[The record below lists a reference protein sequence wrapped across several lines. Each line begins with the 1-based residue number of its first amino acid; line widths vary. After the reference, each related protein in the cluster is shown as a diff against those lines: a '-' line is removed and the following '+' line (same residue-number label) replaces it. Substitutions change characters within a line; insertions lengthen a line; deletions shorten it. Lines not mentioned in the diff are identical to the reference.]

1 MQIILLTKTGAAAR
15 VLSFGRRWPLVAGLL
30 LGALLSAG
38 LFRAGYVVGHQA
50 AQPELAAVSAR
61 TRAAEVQRAEE
72 LAATRRTTDH
82 HLNALALRLG
92 ELQAHV
98 IRLDALG
105 ERLVNMADLNPTEF
119 DFSSPP
125 ARGGP
130 APSGTGGRATAPPEL
145 DGALDTLLA
154 HLGDREQKLTLLEEF
169 MLNRSLAT
177 RIEPSG
183 RPVKEGWISSGYGRR
198 TDPFTGKRDRHEGV
212 DFAGRPGSDII
223 TVAAGVV
230 TWSGTKSGYGRLVEL
245 DHGNGY
251 VTRYAHN
258 KKNLVAVGDLVE
270 KGQTIAQMGSSGRST
285 GTHVHFEV
293 LRDGKP
299 VNPMRYVRAGR

>member
-15 VLSFGRRWPLVAGLL
+15 VLSIGKRWPMVVGIA

-38 LFRAGYVVGHQA
+38 LFRAGYLYGHHA

-61 TRAAEVQRAEE
+61 TRAAAEQREREFASV
-72 LAATRRTTDH
+72 RREADH
-82 HLNALALRLG
+82 HLDALALRLG

-105 ERLVNMADLNPTEF
+105 ERLAGMAELNPDEF
-119 DFSSPP
+119 DFSNPP

-130 APSGTGGRATAPPEL
+130 AREADGEGASAPPDL
-145 DGALDTLLA
+145 DKAIDGLLA
-154 HLGDREQKLTLLEEF
+154 HLDDREQKLTLLEEF
-169 MLNRSLAT
+169 LLSRSLAS

-183 RPVKEGWISSGYGRR
+183 RPIREGWLSSGYGKR
-198 TDPFTGKRDRHEGV
+198 TDPFTGKPDRHEGV
-212 DFAGRPGSDII
+212 DFAGRRGSDIVS
-223 TVAAGVV
+223 VAAGVV
-230 TWSGTKSGYGRLVEL
+230 TWSGRRSGYGRMVEV

-251 VTRYAHN
+251 ATRYAHN
-258 KKNLVAVGDLVE
+258 EKNLVAVGDMVE
-270 KGQTIAQMGSSGRST
+270 KGHVLALMGSSGRST
-285 GTHVHFEV
+285 GPHVHFEV

-299 VNPMRYVRAGR
+299 VNPMRFVRAGR

>member
-130 APSGTGGRATAPPEL
+130 APSGSGGRATAPPEL
-145 DGALDTLLA
+145 DGALDTQSQPGDAHRAERTPGQGGLDLLGLRA
-154 HLGDREQKLTLLEEF
+154 SH
-169 MLNRSLAT
+169 RSLHRQT
-177 RIEPSG
+177 RPS
-183 RPVKEGWISSGYGRR
+183 
-198 TDPFTGKRDRHEGV
+198 
-212 DFAGRPGSDII
+212 
-223 TVAAGVV
+223 
-230 TWSGTKSGYGRLVEL
+230 
-245 DHGNGY
+245 
-251 VTRYAHN
+251 
-258 KKNLVAVGDLVE
+258 
-270 KGQTIAQMGSSGRST
+270 
-285 GTHVHFEV
+285 
-293 LRDGKP
+293 
-299 VNPMRYVRAGR
+299 

>member
-98 IRLDALG
+98 IRLGALG
-105 ERLVNMADLNPTEF
+105 ERLVNMADLNPIEF

-130 APSGTGGRATAPPEL
+130 APSGSGGRATAPPEVL
-145 DGALDTLLA
+145 ALLA
-154 HLGDREQKLTLLEEF
+154 EKKRLHR
-169 MLNRSLAT
+169 NV
-177 RIEPSG
+177 RIEQHAQESSRGLIQRDHPSVRRQVG
-183 RPVKEGWISSGYGRR
+183 RI
-198 TDPFTGKRDRHEGV
+198 
-212 DFAGRPGSDII
+212 DFGSLR
-223 TVAAGVV
+223 VLVV
-230 TWSGTKSGYGRLVEL
+230 QS
-245 DHGNGY
+245 
-251 VTRYAHN
+251 
-258 KKNLVAVGDLVE
+258 DLAF
-270 KGQTIAQMGSSGRST
+270 GLRST
-285 GTHVHFEV
+285 SSFRTRCRWPGPE
-293 LRDGKP
+293 RS
-299 VNPMRYVRAGR
+299 YQ